1 MLKND
6 LGVMYLTK
14 CIHVTTILLS
24 VLLSGINN
32 ETVYANSSDSPQ
44 PLEEFLPEI
53 GYKTVESALKEFEQ
67 HFKQELKLPL
77 RVPPISFTHHFGR
90 FSNMDGDMNDH
101 FEVTLI
107 SDQSPQNHFKIDV
120 RPNQHKLT
128 FEKYVSNVFKLEN
141 GNDASYI
148 ENPSIGFNLLVFERD
163 DWQYV
168 FSIDRDVSD
177 KVTPEILIQIA
188 NSIDY

>member
-6 LGVMYLTK
+6 LGAMYLTK
-14 CIHVTTILLS
+14 CIHLTAILLS
-24 VLLSGINN
+24 VLLSGIIN